1 MLFAFFDITEL
12 FRFIKKLSP
21 SGYAPLFWH
30 LLQIQVAYRAE
41 LLHEY
46 AGLEFNL

>member
-12 FRFIKKLSP
+12 SVLLKKLPP

-41 LLHEY
+41 SFVRIRRI
-46 AGLEFNL
+46 GI